1 MKKGL
6 WTAFFVFAALTV
18 VLAADKIVKIQTDDN
33 VDRKVIKISHGGKW
47 ADLNLTDEQ
56 RREFKRL
63 DLEHKKSTVAARNQ
77 LEVSEAELEY
87 VLDADDVNLRQVNNL
102 IDDIYDQKAE
112 LEKQKIATR
121 LKKRDLLTDEQKEI
135 FDDISIYHHFAM
147 PDFDFSGL
155 DVEIEKHLE
164 NLDLPEL
171 EDNLE

>member
-6 WTAFFVFAALTV
+6 WTAFFVVAVLTV
-18 VLAADKIVKIQTDDN
+18 ALAADKVVKIQTDDN

-56 RREFKRL
+56 RREFKHL
-63 DLEHKKSTVAARNQ
+63 DLEHKKSTLSARNK
-77 LEVSEAELEY
+77 LELNEAELEY

-121 LKKRDLLTDEQKEI
+121 LKKCDLLTDEQKEI
-135 FDDISIYHHFAM
+135 FDDISMYHHFSM
-147 PDFDFSGL
+147 PDFDFSNL
-155 DVEIEKHLE
+155 DIDIEKHIKDLSLPQFKDDLE
-164 NLDLPEL
+164 
-171 EDNLE
+171 